1 AAASPRSGLFLKSNE
16 LRHLMAKTTS
26 HLIALL
32 AFVYAY
38 MITPLLH
45 AQVPGTLV
53 SVAGGGGLTAGPALS
68 SALPDIGSLAQDGHG
83 NGYGASRITC
93 VVYKYDTLGN
103 ISVFAGNGV
112 CNSAGDGGPA
122 TQASLSAPIS
132 VAVDA
137 QANVYV
143 ADLTAHVVREI

>member
-1 AAASPRSGLFLKSNE
+1 
-16 LRHLMAKTTS
+16 MAKTTS
-26 HLIALL
+26 LLTAVLACALACL
-32 AFVYAY
+32 LS
-38 MITPLLH
+38 PSLH
-45 AQVPGTLV
+45 AQGPTLLR
-53 SVAGGGGLTAGPALS
+53 VAGGGGLASGPALS
-68 SALPDIGSLAQDGHG
+68 SPLPDIGSIAQDGLG
-83 NGYGASRITC
+83 NGYGVSRITC
-93 VVYKYDTLGN
+93 VVYKYDTFGN

-143 ADLTAHVVREI
+143 AELTAHVVRKINVATGIIS